1 MAILWLYG
9 YNMYYVLCNKLY
21 GYNMVVSYMAI
32 FTKITYL
39 LSKKKKKKNRKWS
52 PILLEKY
59 SGKPLRTS
67 CRYSDA
73 HRRWNYDQ

>member
-39 LSKKKKKKNRKWS
+39 LSKKKKKKK
-52 PILLEKY
+52 
-59 SGKPLRTS
+59 
-67 CRYSDA
+67 
-73 HRRWNYDQ
+73 